1 MRFRSA
7 FFWKQTS
14 RSPPNNFLD
23 KVWKKENEDKKYK
36 CEQPYSELKICHVL
50 SLLLK
55 KSWEKKDQ
63 KAKTQQFENQI

>member
-36 CEQPYSELKICHVL
+36 CEQPYSELKI
-50 SLLLK
+50 
-55 KSWEKKDQ
+55 
-63 KAKTQQFENQI
+63 